1 MAMGLLD
8 RLRRQLAQSAPSSVS
23 ARDPA
28 RPRLNDV
35 QAAFAVVDVETT
47 GLSAR
52 NNRILELAI
61 VRTDDSGR
69 ELDEWSSRFN
79 PQGPV
84 GATHIHGIV
93 DADVAHAPLFAQLLP
108 DISARLRGVTVAGHN
123 VRFDLAFL
131 RAEYARAGWA
141 LPFLPSVCT
150 LDASYAL
157 QPALPSHRLGDC
169 CAAAGIRFASRHVA
183 IEDARAATALLGRYL
198 AYGYSP
204 LTEHG
209 LAVAEVAQSVRWPT
223 EPGSVRAPETPL
235 LSSRARQNMSK
246 PKATAPA
253 LMTLLTDFPL
263 ANTLDEGAP
272 EGSLA
277 YLHLLAEA
285 LQDGIVTD
293 AETLALSELADTYQ
307 LSPDTIAATHKALVL
322 ALARLALDDGR
333 VTRDEKHQL
342 LTACSLLAVPEA
354 ILHTLL
360 DRAETA
366 RNARLSADL
375 QPLPGDWALGEPLFV
390 GDKVV
395 FTGCDESL
403 RDELEQRAESL
414 GVHVIGAV
422 SARTAMLIT
431 DGTFHGTKAGEADR
445 LGTRVV
451 TPETFAVLLNH
462 LQPAPRRAA
471 VPGATLTV
479 RLPGQT
485 AATDGEVV
493 DRLDPALVRA
503 WARENGRTVG
513 DRGRLPTDL
522 IAAYRAAYAASG
534 PDT

>member
-1 MAMGLLD
+1 
-8 RLRRQLAQSAPSSVS
+8 
-23 ARDPA
+23 
-28 RPRLNDV
+28 
-35 QAAFAVVDVETT
+35 
-47 GLSAR
+47 
-52 NNRILELAI
+52 
-61 VRTDDSGR
+61 
-69 ELDEWSSRFN
+69 
-79 PQGPV
+79 
-84 GATHIHGIV
+84 
-93 DADVAHAPLFAQLLP
+93 
-108 DISARLRGVTVAGHN
+108 
-123 VRFDLAFL
+123 
-131 RAEYARAGWA
+131 
-141 LPFLPSVCT
+141 
-150 LDASYAL
+150 
-157 QPALPSHRLGDC
+157 
-169 CAAAGIRFASRHVA
+169 
-183 IEDARAATALLGRYL
+183 
-198 AYGYSP
+198 
-204 LTEHG
+204 
-209 LAVAEVAQSVRWPT
+209 
-223 EPGSVRAPETPL
+223 
-235 LSSRARQNMSK
+235 
-246 PKATAPA
+246 
-253 LMTLLTDFPL
+253 
-263 ANTLDEGAP
+263 
-272 EGSLA
+272 
-277 YLHLLAEA
+277 
-285 LQDGIVTD
+285 
-293 AETLALSELADTYQ
+293 
-307 LSPDTIAATHKALVL
+307 VL